1 MCGMSQ
7 PPNNRS
13 SATPPA
19 RPDASMS
26 LLTHVMDHGLDEG
39 YAQATAQRRADGT
52 AGLPR
57 TLKAKLGLAAGLVIA
72 AMVVTL
78 GAAQARVSAP
88 VLAKERQELI
98 DRVKRADEHADGVER
113 DIERLRG
120 TVADRQRAALKQQGG
135 GDEGQLVGLLSGA
148 TEVRGPGVKLV
159 VDDAKGSSSGG
170 GGGPR
175 ESAGF
180 SDTGRVRDRDMQR
193 IVNGLWQSGAE
204 AVSINGQ
211 RLTALSA
218 IRAAG
223 DAILVDNKPLVPPY
237 EVLAIGDKKRLGP
250 TFQNS
255 ADGQYL
261 HVLQESYG
269 IRYGLTAENDVRLLY
284 RREPDR
290 TDSYSRRAEEGCI
303 VIAVLGLVAGV
314 VAGLLVRPE
323 VLGRGGALSAD
334 RRGGGAGRGVR
345 RSARDAGRHL
355 RGQGLRGVVPVER
368 GGRRVDR
375 LPR

>member
-98 DRVKRADEHADGVER
+98 DRVKRADEHADTVER

-237 EVLAIGDKKRLGP
+237 EVLAIGDKKRLGT

-269 IRYGLTAENDVRLLY
+269 IRYGLTAENDVRLPAASSLTV
-284 RREPDR
+284 R
-290 TDSYSRRAEEGCI
+290 TATAEE
-303 VIAVLGLVAGV
+303 
-314 VAGLLVRPE
+314 PKK
-323 VLGRGGALSAD
+323 GAS
-334 RRGGGAGRGVR
+334 
-345 RSARDAGRHL
+345 
-355 RGQGLRGVVPVER
+355 
-368 GGRRVDR
+368 
-375 LPR
+375 